1 MPNNT
6 FHWVRGKELVSTWHK
21 PDGDW
26 QSSFCAKCGSAL
38 PGKNDVE
45 RMFIPAGLLEDSE
58 GKLRVA
64 AHIWVG
70 SKASWDVI
78 GGDGH
83 QYQRA
88 FGDE

>member
-1 MPNNT
+1 
-6 FHWVRGKELVSTWHK
+6 
-21 PDGDW
+21 
-26 QSSFCAKCGSAL
+26 
-38 PGKNDVE
+38 
-45 RMFIPAGLLEDSE
+45 MFVPAGLLEDSE